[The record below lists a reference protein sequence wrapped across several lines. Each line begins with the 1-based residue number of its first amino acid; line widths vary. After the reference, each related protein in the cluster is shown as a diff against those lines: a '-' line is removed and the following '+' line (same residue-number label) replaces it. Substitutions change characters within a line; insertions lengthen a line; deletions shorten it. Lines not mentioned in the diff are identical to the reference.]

1 MSINLLSNDEIKLI
15 EMYKTKHDEKIIYYF
30 FNKYKNDAIKYLNY
44 KILSKWYQSPF
55 EKQDFISYI
64 WKAVEKTLINFDVK
78 NLKNQIKGIVFKIA
92 YDLIKREKMKLLTN
106 GHKILNNSLSFEKI
120 KDNFWLNNKFIDKRQ
135 TISSQKIDLKI
146 FLEKFIKTKVKSDKK
161 DIYKRVIY
169 LKSCGFSNDEIGQ
182 KLNLKN
188 HQIRYILDCLI
199 EEGKKYFNN

>member
-1 MSINLLSNDEIKLI
+1 MPLS
-15 EMYKTKHDEKIIYYF
+15 T
-30 FNKYKNDAIKYLNY
+30 
-44 KILSKWYQSPF
+44 YQSPF

-182 KLNLKN
+182 KLNLMN

>member
-1 MSINLLSNDEIKLI
+1 M
-15 EMYKTKHDEKIIYYF
+15 
-30 FNKYKNDAIKYLNY
+30 
-44 KILSKWYQSPF
+44 
-55 EKQDFISYI
+55 
-64 WKAVEKTLINFDVK
+64 
-78 NLKNQIKGIVFKIA
+78 KNQIKGIVFKIA